1 MGINLISILEIVFA
15 FIILPGAGFAL
26 TAGLITWKKEL
37 QKYIEGFTAIYLIYF
52 LLVWL
57 NLDSSWTST
66 PFLNIPIGNSPVMLI
81 IYTVF
86 GIGMLLGTITLWI
99 RD

>member
-15 FIILPGAGFAL
+15 FIILPAAGMGL
-26 TAGLITWKKEL
+26 TASLITWKEEL
-37 QKYIEGFTAIYLIYF
+37 QKYIEGFTAIYLTYF
-52 LLVWL
+52 LLILL

-66 PFLNIPIGNSPVMLI
+66 PLLNIPLGNSPAMLVL
-81 IYTVF
+81 YTVF
-86 GIGMLLGTITLWI
+86 GIGMLLGAIIPRI

>member
-1 MGINLISILEIVFA
+1 MTSILEIIFA

-52 LLVWL
+52 LLIWL
-57 NLDSSWTST
+57 NLDSSRTAT
-66 PFLNIPIGNSPVMLI
+66 PFLNIPLGNSPVMLVL
-81 IYTVF
+81 YTVL
-86 GIGMLLGTITLWI
+86 GIGMLLGTITLRI